1 MEKQRPQIGVGVAV
15 FHQGKVLLGKRKGAH
30 GAGQW
35 AFPGGKLDWKESVE
49 ACAARELF
57 EETGL
62 KATSIR
68 LGPWVENVI
77 DEQSHYLTIFAF
89 VESFAGTLQLLEPEK
104 CECWDWFPWTDMP
117 QPLFPPIASLLQIHP
132 QRQLIDELLAFY
144 KARDWDQF
152 HSPKNLVTDLASE
165 VGELLE
171 PFRWLTEQQSYC
183 LSEKVKEE
191 VRDEIGDVFA
201 VLVYLSYKLG
211 IDPLEAAQDKLLKT
225 GLKYPVE
232 KCKGKALKYTAY
244 EDSKF

>member
-35 AFPGGKLDWKESVE
+35 AFPGGK
-49 ACAARELF
+49 
-57 EETGL
+57 
-62 KATSIR
+62 
-68 LGPWVENVI
+68 
-77 DEQSHYLTIFAF
+77 
-89 VESFAGTLQLLEPEK
+89 
-104 CECWDWFPWTDMP
+104 TDLP

-152 HSPKNLVTDLASE
+152 HSPKNLVMDLASE